1 MTPGRPRRSSHE
13 HSELLGGHGVLALI
27 CSAVLLPAVAT
38 ACAGHL
44 PPCPAA
50 GGPAW
55 TELQGTHFRLRT
67 DATPAAGRAVLT
79 DLEQFRAA
87 LLTVFGAPPDFDTGK
102 IPVVVVD
109 NGWTDFAPR
118 RVLGYF
124 IQTMFQPLVVMMAG
138 GELHRRE
145 VIKHELVHYFSRMV
159 MRRQPPWLSEGLAVY
174 YQTIEY
180 DADAGRITVGRPP
193 ADWLRDARHASTS
206 SITSALTARSTSA
219 EGETLFYASAWITV
233 HYLMNHR
240 LVALAAY
247 EKALH
252 DGASPEAAWTTAFG
266 AQTPGELAEEVR
278 QYLDGGRYALLVYR
292 FAAPALAGPVERRL
306 TDADTHAMR
315 ALLHLT
321 GSQIRGHASELSA
334 AHGAP
339 RPAAQREIDEALR
352 QEPDHVA
359 SRAIAHWALGAP
371 IDLQQATALSQKHGD
386 DWLAWL
392 LMAEALLAHHDSAD
406 DALDRATGLAAA
418 DRSITIPA
426 PHGDH

>member
-1 MTPGRPRRSSHE
+1 M
-13 HSELLGGHGVLALI
+13 ALI
-27 CSAVLLPAVAT
+27 SSALLLPAVVP

-50 GGPAW
+50 GGPVW

-67 DATPAAGRAVLT
+67 DEAPAAGRAVLT

-87 LLTVFGAPPDFDTGK
+87 LLTVFGAPPDVDTGK
-102 IPVVVVD
+102 VPVVVVD

-118 RVLGYF
+118 TVPGYF
-124 IQTMFQPLVVMMAG
+124 THTIFQPLVVMMAG
-138 GELHRRE
+138 GALFRQE

-180 DADAGRITVGRPP
+180 DADAGQITVGRPP
-193 ADWLRDARHASTS
+193 ADWLRGARYASAWNIS
-206 SITSALTARSTSA
+206 STLTARSVPA
-219 EGETLFYASAWITV
+219 EGKGRFYASAWSTV

-240 LVALAAY
+240 LAALAGY

-252 DGASPEAAWTTAFG
+252 DGASPEAAWTAAFG
-266 AQTPGELAEEVR
+266 SQTPAELAAEVV

-292 FAAPALAGPVERRL
+292 FAAPARAVPVERRL
-306 TDADTHAMR
+306 TDADTHATR

-321 GSQIRGHASELSA
+321 GSTIRGHASELSLAPGEPHSA
-334 AHGAP
+334 AKH
-339 RPAAQREIDEALR
+339 EIDEALR

-359 SRAIAHWALGAP
+359 ARAIAHWALGAP
-371 IDLQQATALSQKHGD
+371 SDLPQATAVSQKHGD

-392 LMAEALLAHHDSAD
+392 LMAEALLAHHGNAD
-406 DALDRATGLAAA
+406 DALERAMDLAAA
-418 DRSITIPA
+418 DRSVTLPTVR
-426 PHGDH
+426 DDE